1 MFAKHQTTLWSL
13 LPQGVKEEVILKA
26 MEAGPTIVANIMN
39 EIKEDILN
47 VFDIETFVVSFFG
60 ANKELLNQVFVRC
73 GWDELCFIRDC
84 GAFLGFFFGII
95 QMGLWIPFHPEPAD
109 EYMHP
114 GWISLTVFLAFGLV
128 VGCATNW
135 LALKIIFSPVDPVRV
150 GPFVLQ
156 GLFLKRQKDI
166 AKVYGNITANEV
178 LSAKNIIKEMLTG
191 PNCQKLIG
199 PEGIIRRHLEKG
211 CDDFIGGSMRPLV
224 RAAIGETM
232 DKMKAEAVTALM
244 TDLATTM
251 KAAET
256 YTQEALDM
264 ENTMVNKMVLL
275 SSHDFERLLHPVFE
289 EDEWKLIVMGGVL
302 GVLIGALQAYF
313 INV

>member
-1 MFAKHQTTLWSL
+1 M
-13 LPQGVKEEVILKA
+13 LPQGVKEEVVLKA
-26 MEAGPTIVANIMN
+26 MEAGPTIVTNIMN
-39 EIKEDILN
+39 DIKENILE
-47 VFDIETFVVSFFG
+47 VFDIEEFVVSFFT

-84 GAFLGFFFGII
+84 GAVLGFIFGFI
-95 QMGLWIPFHPEPAD
+95 QMGIWIPFHPVPPD
-109 EYMHP
+109 EYLHP

-128 VGCATNW
+128 VGCVTNW
-135 LALKIIFSPVDPVRV
+135 LALKIIFSPVDPIKV

-166 AKVYGNITANEV
+166 AKVYGNITATEV

-191 PNCQKLIG
+191 PNRERLIG
-199 PEGIIRRHLEKG
+199 PNGIIRKHLEKG
-211 CDDFIGGSMRPLV
+211 CDDFIGGSMRSLV

-232 DKMKAEAVTALM
+232 DKMKAEAVDALM
-244 TDLATTM
+244 MDLATTM
-251 KAAET
+251 KSAEA

-264 ENTMVNKMVLL
+264 ENTMVSKMVALKPIE
-275 SSHDFERLLHPVFE
+275 FERLLHPVFE

-302 GVLIGALQAYF
+302 GVVIGVIQAFF